1 MHFSKMS
8 AINASVPPS
17 KQHCMQF
24 PPYKISTITAV
35 GHVTCTETLNL
46 EQLYE
51 SVNVLSS
58 STSDDNDRGFLYIE
72 FAAKRDNVMTK
83 GFHKKMTV
91 KHRRIRSTKR
101 FDNQVTVLI
110 AHGPSDSGK
119 RYTTNMKIF
128 KNGNIQMTG
137 LKSVD
142 QGHSALDFIV
152 NHIREVNKAYN
163 IINKIEGVNLQA
175 GGFKI
180 CMINSD
186 FKTNLFIKRNKLYN
200 IIRMQYGTFCR
211 FEPTS
216 YAGVALQP
224 MMNKMSNDTSYI
236 CRCGTPCDGKGTGCG
251 EGQCKRVTIAI
262 FGSGSIII
270 TGSQS
275 FEQLDKAYAFVCDI
289 LKTNLDEV
297 AIVKAVE

>member
-1 MHFSKMS
+1 MS
-8 AINASVPPS
+8 VSGSASS
-17 KQHCMQF
+17 SALQMQMQSCAHF

-35 GHVTCTETLNL
+35 GHVTSKETLNL

-51 SVNVLSS
+51 SVSVLSA
-58 STSDDNDRGFLYIE
+58 TNGNITDERLMNGFMYIE
-72 FAAKRDNVMTK
+72 FAAKRDEVMTK

-91 KHRRIRSTKR
+91 KHRRVRSTKR
-101 FDNQVTVLI
+101 FDNQVTVLV
-110 AHGPSDSGK
+110 AHGPLTGK

-128 KNGNIQMTG
+128 RNGNVQMTG
-137 LKSVD
+137 LKSIE
-142 QGHSALDFIV
+142 QGHSALDFV
-152 NHIREVNKAYN
+152 VDHIREVNNAFQ
-163 IINKIEGVNLQA
+163 IISNTDKLEA

-224 MMNKMSNDTSYI
+224 MMNIENKNENYVCG
-236 CRCGTPCDGKGTGCG
+236 CRTPCDGKGTGIG

-275 FEQLDKAYAFVCDI
+275 FEQLDKAYEFVCNV
-289 LKTNLDEV
+289 LKTNIDEV
-297 AIVKAVE
+297 AIIKPST